1 MLPRRPPS
9 PRVPR
14 IVPREEKTE
23 QLVDTRHEVDQLVLE
38 LQKVKQ
44 EVSGEGRGLG
54 RSLCRQGQQQELP
67 AEASASF
74 LLKAAVPRAGA
85 PENRCGDDACLRDR
99 AWGPHAVACDRAA
112 RLPGTGFSWD
122 CRDLALP
129 SPPQGCPELGPL
141 PLPTS
146 QNIQLAA
153 DARSARAYRDELDS
167 LREKANHVERLEM
180 ELGRCREKL
189 HDVDFYKAR
198 MEVSPGRAPPVLEVS
213 GGALPFLQLS
223 PGRAPPVLEVSGG
236 PYRFCS

>member
-1 MLPRRPPS
+1 MPP
-9 PRVPR
+9 
-14 IVPREEKTE
+14 
-23 QLVDTRHEVDQLVLE
+23 
-38 LQKVKQ
+38 
-44 EVSGEGRGLG
+44 GAGA
-54 RSLCRQGQQQELP
+54 QQQELP

-74 LLKAAVPRAGA
+74 LLKAAVPRADS

-167 LREKANHVERLEM
+167 LREKANRVERLEM

-213 GGALPFLQLS
+213 GGALPFLQLTLS
-223 PGRAPPVLEVSGG
+223 LPLIQPACPQGPLSLGEEVWPCDGG
-236 PYRFCS
+236 P